1 LGKNLPHSLSIFHL
15 PPFPYE
21 RCDGELGAIQ
31 SELTTHQR
39 FKMPYIVMRHGIE
52 HILNR
57 PTLLP
62 HYVDGY
68 LLGAA
73 AVLAEPLD

>member
-1 LGKNLPHSLSIFHL
+1 
-15 PPFPYE
+15 
-21 RCDGELGAIQ
+21 
-31 SELTTHQR
+31 
-39 FKMPYIVMRHGIE
+39 MPYIVMRHGIE

-73 AVLAEPLD
+73 AVLAEPLDLERGRGRGWGERGGNGEREREREEDRA